1 MTTAER
7 NDIVSLSDL
16 SLHEV
21 KAGTRFNVGIHDVDR
36 TLGLTHLGAMLHVV
50 PPGKTAWPY
59 HRHHGKDEL
68 FLILSGSGEYRVGE
82 RRLPIKAGDCI
93 GAPAGGEAHQ
103 IINSS
108 TTELRYMAFANQAQ
122 ADVMEYPDSG
132 KIAVV
137 ASRGFDY
144 SAGAVLDIQG
154 RLTPIADYW
163 DGEDVNGDAT
173 SIEEGAT

>member
-1 MTTAER
+1 VTDR
-7 NDIVSLSDL
+7 HDILNVADIP
-16 SLHEV
+16 
-21 KAGTRFNVGIHDVDR
+21 TRTIHDGPRFAVAIGDVDR
-36 TLGLTHLGAMLHVV
+36 ALGLTQLGAMLHVV
-50 PPGKTAWPY
+50 PAGKTAWPY

-108 TTELRYMAFANQAQ
+108 DGELRYLAFASHSR

-137 ASRGFDY
+137 IAHGNDREPMSVFDKT
-144 SAGAVLDIQG
+144 G
-154 RLTPIADYW
+154 RLATVTDYW
-163 DGEDVNGDAT
+163 DGEDIGD
-173 SIEEGAT
+173 GASPSGVDRVK

>member
-1 MTTAER
+1 MTDR
-7 NDIVSLSDL
+7 HDILNVADIP
-16 SLHEV
+16 
-21 KAGTRFNVGIHDVDR
+21 TRTIHDGPRFAVAIGDVDR
-36 TLGLTHLGAMLHVV
+36 ALGLTQLGAMLHVV
-50 PPGKTAWPY
+50 PAGKTAWPY

-68 FLILSGSGEYRVGE
+68 FLILSGTGEYRVGE
-82 RRLPIKAGDCI
+82 RRLPIKAGDLI

-108 TTELRYMAFANQAQ
+108 KGELRYIAFANHAQ

-144 SAGAVLDIQG
+144 SAGTVLDIQG

-163 DGEDVNGDAT
+163 DGEDVNGNA
-173 SIEEGAT
+173 SVGKP